1 MRGFAFSIANLQRA
15 VRHLLAPITPK
26 FLPRFCHEGFVLLEV
41 GEDPSPRLQG
51 GSPSWQGL
59 RDLQV
64 QPAFQGASALS
75 EAQVVRSKAAMC
87 GLLRIWDT

>member
-59 RDLQV
+59 RDLQ
-64 QPAFQGASALS
+64 
-75 EAQVVRSKAAMC
+75 AQVVRSKAAMC
-87 GLLRIWDT
+87 GLFRIWDT